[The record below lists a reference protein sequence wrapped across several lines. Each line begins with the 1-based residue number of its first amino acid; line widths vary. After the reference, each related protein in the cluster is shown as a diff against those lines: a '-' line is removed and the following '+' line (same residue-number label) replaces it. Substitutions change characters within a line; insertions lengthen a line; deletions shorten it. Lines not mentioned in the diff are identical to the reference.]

1 MNPELLAIILKD
13 IVISEVA
20 AVIRAHVNA
29 SGGKMPTDE
38 EILAALDVNA
48 DRVIRAGERWLAAH
62 HKG

>member
-13 IVISEVA
+13 IVIPEVA

-38 EILAALDVNA
+38 EILAALNIDA
-48 DRVIRAGERWLAAH
+48 DRCIAIGEAWLKANEG
-62 HKG
+62 K